1 MGNDILNMMKQGL
14 KTLGKVAKPE
24 VVRPATEK
32 LGLGKELVK
41 KLAKDKVDLVV
52 KLRESSLGTAKP
64 KIPQS
69 FASRWTIVGTHLIK
83 NLPLDVKLPNF
94 DGIATEHAELV
105 AEELVGERSR
115 EILTGKDS
123 LEILK
128 ESQEILKDSLVS
140 QSGLHCV
147 SSYSE
152 TRLSIKI
159 AAFDLDGTLI
169 HTKSG
174 QKFARSSNDWRWFN
188 SETLHTLQRLSHDH
202 LLVIF
207 TNQGGVVANRANKSY
222 TNFTGRVNQIVS
234 EIHKT
239 IASDILVFAAS
250 KKPKVSSNHD
260 LSMRK
265 PETGMWTE
273 LVKYLEGLGVA
284 VDLARSFYVGDAAG
298 RDGDFLDSDKVF
310 GEQCRLNFK
319 VPEEVF
325 CQK

>member
-14 KTLGKVAKPE
+14 KTLGKVAKPG
-24 VVRPATEK
+24 VVRPDTEK
-32 LGLGKELVK
+32 LGLGKDIVK
-41 KLAKDKVDLVV
+41 KLAKDKVDHVV
-52 KLRESSLGTAKP
+52 KVRESSLGTTKP
-64 KIPQS
+64 IILQS

-83 NLPLDVKLPNF
+83 NVPLNVKLSNF
-94 DGIATEHAELV
+94 DGIAAEDTELV
-105 AEELVGERSR
+105 AEELVSERLP
-115 EILTGKDS
+115 EILTRKDS
-123 LEILK
+123 LEVLK
-128 ESQEILKDSLVS
+128 DHQEIPKDSIVS
-140 QSGLHCV
+140 HTGLHNV
-147 SSYSE
+147 SSHSD
-152 TRLSIKI
+152 TRLSMKI

-188 SETLHTLQRLSHDH
+188 SETLPTLQRLSHDH

-222 TNFTGRVNQIVS
+222 TNFTGKVNQIVS
-234 EIHKT
+234 EIHKS
-239 IASDILVFAAS
+239 ISSDILVFAAS

-260 LSMRK
+260 LSIRK
-265 PETGMWTE
+265 PEIGMWTE
-273 LVKYLEGLGVA
+273 LVKYLESLGVA

-298 RDGDFLDSDKVF
+298 REGDFLNSDKLF
-310 GEQCRLNFK
+310 GQQCGLEFK